1 MNILITGGAGF
12 IGSHLVD
19 WHRTQGDRVVVVDDL
34 STGYKDN
41 LAAYQHDEAVSLVVA
56 DLLEW
61 DGLEEAAAWA
71 DRIYHLAAVVGVHRV
86 LADPLRCLDVNV
98 EGTRRVL
105 EAAAKAGT
113 ATLIASSSE
122 VYGFN
127 RNASFYEHGSLVLK
141 SADYERWSY
150 AISKMMDETQAAIF
164 AKRRGLPVVT
174 VRLFNTVGPRQVG
187 AYGMV
192 VPNFIRQA
200 VAGDPVT
207 IFGSG
212 EQTRAFCDVRDTARA
227 LSQLN
232 GNPEANGRIVNVGHD
247 QEVTI
252 QALAERVVERAASA
266 SPICHKS
273 YAEAYGMDFR
283 DIDHRSPDL
292 SLLYKLTGFGHEWSL
307 DSTLDDLI
315 KTERNHRARQA
326 A

>member
-19 WHRTQGDRVVVVDDL
+19 WHRAQGDQVQVVDDL
-34 STGYKDN
+34 STGYREN
-41 LAAYQHDEAVSLVVA
+41 LRAYQQDHAVTLTVA
-56 DLLEW
+56 DLLDW
-61 DGLEEAAAWA
+61 DGLDEAAAWA

-98 EGTRRVL
+98 QGTRRVL
-105 EAAAKAGT
+105 EAAARAGT

-150 AISKMMDETQAAIF
+150 AIAKMMDETQAVIF
-164 AKRRGLPVVT
+164 AKRQGLPVVT

-192 VPNFIRQA
+192 VPNFVRQA

-207 IFGSG
+207 IFGNG
-212 EQTRAFCDVRDTARA
+212 QQTRAFCDVRDTARA

-232 GNPEANGRIVNVGHD
+232 GNPEAFGRIVNVGHD
-247 QEVTI
+247 QEITI
-252 QALAERVVERAASA
+252 QALAERVVERASSR

-292 SLLYKLTGFGHEWSL
+292 TLLYAITGFCHEWSL
-307 DSTLDDLI
+307 DRTLDDLI
-315 KTERNHRARQA
+315 KAERTQRARRA